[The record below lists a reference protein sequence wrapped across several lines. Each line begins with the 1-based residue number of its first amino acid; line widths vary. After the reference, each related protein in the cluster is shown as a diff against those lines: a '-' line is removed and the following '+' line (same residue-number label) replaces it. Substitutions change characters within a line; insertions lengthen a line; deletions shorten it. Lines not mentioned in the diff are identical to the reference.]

1 MFVVVL
7 LAIATTCQ
15 GAALDRVKRDAI
27 VGKMDK
33 TFDFLGVHMG
43 LKYKDA
49 AQPLK
54 GGKIQ
59 LKVDDLKKIFPQAQ
73 SNKVEVDAEFDGG
86 VAKDDGL
93 FKMVVHYSMVHSDGE
108 GEEKGEAMIER
119 KQTGDV
125 WTTTIK
131 TSASP
136 FGGKTIIPQAINN
149 LEIMVESDRQTK
161 LHAKYVNPTKNR
173 DMHINIDRVPG
184 QSLHLEI
191 VNGDRKHDLTFKVG
205 DLNFRKMDGIFNVAV
220 EGTSL
225 GEAVKGELK
234 GSRNKGVQVLQFELE
249 KGNKKYIQI
258 ETKIKM
264 DGLNIEAR
272 TKYAVL
278 GGTIAGK
285 VLLKLENGVFNF
297 KNTDSTSDKSVEMT
311 VKLVPGKSLDIE
323 GKKNG
328 ESMWTYKTRR
338 NTQSS
343 AAKFEM
349 TLDTE
354 MTLSSNSMVYK
365 FLSAKYPYGAFNTRN
380 NKVKIFVD
388 KKNKNLLAPKFKV
401 EVHLQKDG
409 AKVVDLTA
417 DTTGSPYVFKLTAPN
432 FFNRWGISQPS
443 IDVTVDHKIGSSLV
457 IDANILGGLQLE
469 GKRGDNA
476 KNGRDVSLMV
486 KKGGVQ
492 MFKITWST
500 EKINNKKEF
509 KFILHDTLE
518 VNPESILYKNFISQ
532 YKILT
537 PFTSRTGEF
546 EIYVN
551 KKGKNLLLNKFYAKG
566 KVMKDGNK
574 ALDLLVTTD
583 EKPYKFELFAPALLD
598 KIKPGITEAK
608 ISVDHN
614 PGQSL
619 EIKTNFEKFTGLK
632 IYKTGSGNE
641 RKVELNGKEL
651 IMGDYTLTDNS
662 FSTKITVG
670 DDFLEPKITW
680 KGKLPQTKEEAEAFM
695 LENNIQVKVT
705 GSKRNLDLNLNWK
718 MTKPDFNFG
727 TPENGKISLNA
738 KGNNPRWGD
747 YSLSRDINWKA
758 ENKVIELN
766 LKGMAQFAKGG
777 LATSTPIETAVNFK
791 VLVDKKDLIGK
802 FMKKINGKEYSIEF
816 PEGSGVMPKIVW
828 GQ

>member
-1 MFVVVL
+1 M
-7 LAIATTCQ
+7 
-15 GAALDRVKRDAI
+15 KREAI

-54 GGKIQ
+54 GGKVQ
-59 LKVDDLKKIFPQAQ
+59 LKVDDLKKIFPQAI

-86 VAKDDGL
+86 VAMDDGL
-93 FKMVVHYSMVHSDGE
+93 FKMVVHYSMVHSDGT
-108 GEEKGEAMIER
+108 GEEKGEMMIER
-119 KQTGDV
+119 KQTGNF

-131 TSASP
+131 STASP
-136 FGGKTIIPQAINN
+136 FGGKTIIPEAINN

-161 LHAKYVNPTKNR
+161 LHAKYVNPTKAR
-173 DMHINIDRVPG
+173 DMHININRVPG

-191 VNGDRKHDLTFKVG
+191 VNGERKHDLTFKVG
-205 DLNFRKMDGIFNVAV
+205 DLNLRKMDGIFNVAV
-220 EGTSL
+220 EGTTL

-234 GSRNKGVQVLQFELE
+234 GSKSNGVQVLQFELE

-258 ETKIKM
+258 DTKIKM
-264 DGLNIEAR
+264 AGLNIEAR

-278 GGTIAGK
+278 GGKIAGK
-285 VLLKLENGVFNF
+285 
-297 KNTDSTSDKSVEMT
+297 KNE
-311 VKLVPGKSLDIE
+311 
-323 GKKNG
+323 
-328 ESMWTYKTRR
+328 ESMWTYKTNRSTK
-338 NTQSS
+338 NN
-343 AAKFEM
+343 KKVFEM

-354 MTLSSNSMVYK
+354 MTLNSDSKVYK
-365 FLSAKYPYGAFNTRN
+365 FLSEKYPYGAFKTRN
-380 NKVKIFVD
+380 NKVTIFVN
-388 KKNKNLLAPKFKV
+388 KKNKNLLAPKFKI

-409 AKVVDLTA
+409 EEVVDLKA
-417 DTTGSPYVFKLTAPN
+417 DTTGSPYVLKLTAPN
-432 FFNRWGISQPS
+432 FFKRWGIEQPS
-443 IDVTVDHKIGSSLV
+443 IDITADHKIGSSLL
-457 IDANILGGLQLE
+457 IDANILGGLHLE

-486 KKGGVQ
+486 KKGEVQ

-500 EKINNKKEF
+500 EKINNNKEF
-509 KFILHDTLE
+509 RFILHDTLD
-518 VNPESILYKNFISQ
+518 VNPESMLYKNIISQ

-551 KKGKNLLLNKFYAKG
+551 KKGKNLVLNKFYAKG
-566 KVMKDGNK
+566 KVMKDGAK
-574 ALDLLVTTD
+574 ALDLLLTTN

-598 KIKPGITEAK
+598 KLKPGMTEAK

-641 RKVELNGKEL
+641 RKIELNGKEMV
-651 IMGDYTLTDNS
+651 MGDYTLTDNS

-670 DDFLEPKITW
+670 DDYLEPKITW
-680 KGKLPQTKEEAEAFM
+680 EGKLPQTKEEAEAFM
-695 LENNIQVKVT
+695 LKNNILAKVT
-705 GSKRNLDLNLNWK
+705 GSKRNLYLSLNWK

-727 TPENGKISLNA
+727 TPENCKISLNA

-758 ENKVIELN
+758 ENKVIEVN
-766 LKGMAQFAKGG
+766 WTGMAQFAQGT
-777 LATSTPIETAVNFK
+777 LATATPIETSFKFK
-791 VLVDKKDLIGK
+791 VLLDKTDLIGK

-816 PEGSGVMPKIVW
+816 PEGSGAMPKINM
-828 GQ
+828 

>member
-1 MFVVVL
+1 
-7 LAIATTCQ
+7 
-15 GAALDRVKRDAI
+15 
-27 VGKMDK
+27 
-33 TFDFLGVHMG
+33 MG
-43 LKYKDA
+43 
-49 AQPLK
+49 
-54 GGKIQ
+54 
-59 LKVDDLKKIFPQAQ
+59 
-73 SNKVEVDAEFDGG
+73 
-86 VAKDDGL
+86 
-93 FKMVVHYSMVHSDGE
+93 
-108 GEEKGEAMIER
+108 
-119 KQTGDV
+119 
-125 WTTTIK
+125 
-131 TSASP
+131 
-136 FGGKTIIPQAINN
+136 
-149 LEIMVESDRQTK
+149 
-161 LHAKYVNPTKNR
+161 
-173 DMHINIDRVPG
+173 
-184 QSLHLEI
+184 
-191 VNGDRKHDLTFKVG
+191 
-205 DLNFRKMDGIFNVAV
+205 DGIFNIAV

-225 GEAVKGELK
+225 GEPVKGK
-234 GSRNKGVQVLQFELE
+234 VVGSKKADVQVVQFELE
-249 KGNKKYIQI
+249 KGNKKFIQLD
-258 ETKIKM
+258 TKIKM
-264 DGLNIEAR
+264 SGLNFEAR

-278 GGTIAGK
+278 GGKIAGK
-285 VLLKLENGVFNF
+285 ILLKFSNGVFTL
-297 KNTDSTSDKSVEMT
+297 KNTDNGSKATFEMT

-349 TLDTE
+349 TLDTQ
-354 MTLSSNSMVYK
+354 MTLSSKSMIHQ
-365 FLSAKYPYGAFNTRN
+365 FLSKNYPYGAFSTRN

-388 KKNKNLLAPKFKV
+388 RQNKNLLAPKFKV
-401 EVHLQKDG
+401 EVQLQKDG
-409 AKVVDLTA
+409 EKVVDLTA
-417 DTTGSPYVFKLTAPN
+417 DTTGSQYVLKLTAPN
-432 FFNRWGISQPS
+432 FFKRWGIEQPS
-443 IDVTVDHKIGSSLV
+443 IDITADHKIGSSLL
-457 IDANILGGLQLE
+457 IDANILGGLHLE

-476 KNGRDVSLMV
+476 KNGRDVSMMV

-518 VNPESILYKNFISQ
+518 VNPESMLYKNFISQ

-598 KIKPGITEAK
+598 KIKPGMTEAK

-614 PGQSL
+614 PGESL

-651 IMGDYTLTDNS
+651 IMGDYSLTDNS
-662 FSTKITVG
+662 FSTKITLG
-670 DDFLEPKITW
+670 NDYLEPKITW
-680 KGKLPQTKEEAEAFM
+680 EGKLPTNKQEAEAFM
-695 LENNIQVKVT
+695 LKNNILVKVS

-718 MTKPDFNFG
+718 MSKPDFDFG
-727 TPENGKISLNA
+727 TPEDGKISLNA

-747 YSLSRDINWKA
+747 YSLSRDINWKV
-758 ENKVIELN
+758 ENKVIEVNWTGLT
-766 LKGMAQFAKGG
+766 QFAQGG
-777 LATSTPIETAVNFK
+777 LATATPIETSFKFK
-791 VLVDKKDLIGK
+791 VLLDKTDLIGK
-802 FMKKINGKEYSIEF
+802 FMKKFNGKEYSIDF
-816 PEGSGVMPKIVW
+816 PEGSGAMPKIIM

>member
-1 MFVVVL
+1 MGDLRGNLPSRKMAAMFVVVL

-59 LKVDDLKKIFPQAQ
+59 LKVDDLKKIFPQAH

-86 VAKDDGL
+86 VSMDDGL

-119 KQTGDV
+119 KQTGNM

-136 FGGKTIIPQAINN
+136 FGGKTIIPEAINN

-173 DMHINIDRVPG
+173 DMYINIDRIPG

-234 GSRNKGVQVLQFELE
+234 GTKKNDVQVLQFELE

-264 DGLNIEAR
+264 TGFNIETR
-272 TKYAVL
+272 TKYSVL

-285 VLLKLENGVFNF
+285 VLLKLENGVFKF
-297 KNTDSTSDKSVEMT
+297 ENTDSTTKDSVELSAKY
-311 VKLVPGKSLDIE
+311 VEGKSLEIE

-328 ESMWTYKTRR
+328 ESMWTYTTNRSTK
-338 NTQSS
+338 NNN
-343 AAKFEM
+343 KVFEM
-349 TLDTE
+349 ALDTF
-354 MTLSSNSMVYK
+354 MTLNSKSKVYK
-365 FLSAKYPYGAFNTRN
+365 FLSEKYPYGAFNTRN
-380 NKVKIFVD
+380 NQVIIIIN
-388 KKNKNLLAPKFKV
+388 KKEKNLFAPKFRV
-401 EVHLQKDG
+401 EVKLRKDSE
-409 AKVVDLTA
+409 KVVDLTA

-432 FFNRWGISQPS
+432 FFKRWGIEQPS
-443 IDVTVDHKIGSSLV
+443 IVITSDHKIGSSLV
-457 IDANILGGLQLE
+457 IDANILGGLHLE

-476 KNGRDVSLMV
+476 KNGRDVSLLV

-509 KFILHDTLE
+509 KFILHDTLD
-518 VNPESILYKNFISQ
+518 VNPESMLYKNIISQ

-537 PFTSRTGEF
+537 PFTSRVGEF
-546 EIYVN
+546 EIDVN
-551 KKGKNLLLNKFYAKG
+551 KKDKNLVFNKFYVKG
-566 KVMKDGNK
+566 NVMKDKNK
-574 ALDLLVTTD
+574 ALDVLMTTN
-583 EKPYKFELFAPALLD
+583 ETPYKFEFFAPALLD
-598 KIKPGITEAK
+598 KIMPGMTEAE
-608 ISVDHN
+608 ISVEHN
-614 PGQSL
+614 LGQSL

-632 IYKTGSGNE
+632 IHKTGSGNE
-641 RKVELNGKEL
+641 RKVELNGKEM
-651 IMGDYTLTDNS
+651 IMGDYKLTDNS

-670 DDFLEPKITW
+670 NDYLEPKVTW
-680 KGKLPQTKEEAEAFM
+680 EGKLPQTKEEAEAFM
-695 LENNIQVKVT
+695 LKNNIQVKVT

-718 MTKPDFNFG
+718 
-727 TPENGKISLNA
+727 
-738 KGNNPRWGD
+738 
-747 YSLSRDINWKA
+747 A
-758 ENKVIELN
+758 ENKVIEVN
-766 LKGMAQFAKGG
+766 WTGMAQFAQGT
-777 LATSTPIETAVNFK
+777 LATATPIETSFKFK
-791 VLVDKKDLIGK
+791 VLLDKTDLIGK

-816 PEGSGVMPKIVW
+816 PEGSGVMPKINM
-828 GQ
+828 

>member
-1 MFVVVL
+1 
-7 LAIATTCQ
+7 
-15 GAALDRVKRDAI
+15 
-27 VGKMDK
+27 
-33 TFDFLGVHMG
+33 MG
-43 LKYKDA
+43 
-49 AQPLK
+49 
-54 GGKIQ
+54 
-59 LKVDDLKKIFPQAQ
+59 
-73 SNKVEVDAEFDGG
+73 FDGG
-86 VAKDDGL
+86 AAMDDGL
-93 FKMVVHYSMVHSDGE
+93 FKMVLHYSMVHSDGH
-108 GEEKGEAMIER
+108 GEEKGQMTVER
-119 KQTGDV
+119 KHAGNL
-125 WTTTIK
+125 WTTIIK
-131 TSASP
+131 TS
-136 FGGKTIIPQAINN
+136 GGHSAGKPIIPAAISN
-149 LEIMVESDRQTK
+149 LEIMLESDRETK

-173 DMHINIDRVPG
+173 DFHVNIDRVPG
-184 QSLHLEI
+184 KSLHLKI
-191 VNGDRKHDLTFKVG
+191 VNGPREHDLTFKVG
-205 DLNFRKMDGIFNVAV
+205 DLNFKKMDGIFNIAV

-225 GEAVKGELK
+225 GEPVKGK
-234 GSRNKGVQVLQFELE
+234 VVGSKKADVQVVQFELE
-249 KGNKKYIQI
+249 KGNKKFIQLD
-258 ETKIKM
+258 TKIKM
-264 DGLNIEAR
+264 SGLNFEAR

-278 GGTIAGK
+278 GGKIAGK
-285 VLLKLENGVFNF
+285 ILLKFSNGELTL
-297 KNTDSTSDKSVEMT
+297 KNTD
-311 VKLVPGKSLDIE
+311 
-323 GKKNG
+323 NG
-328 ESMWTYKTRR
+328 SKAT
-338 NTQSS
+338 
-343 AAKFEM
+343 FEM

-354 MTLSSNSMVYK
+354 MTLSSNSMVHQ

-388 KKNKNLLAPKFKV
+388 RQNKNLLAPKFKV

-432 FFNRWGISQPS
+432 FFKRWGISQPS

-457 IDANILGGLQLE
+457 IEANILGGLHLE

-476 KNGRDVSLMV
+476 KNGRDVSLLA
-486 KKGGVQ
+486 KKGGVE

-509 KFILHDTLE
+509 KFILHDTLD
-518 VNPESILYKNFISQ
+518 VNPESILYKNLISN

-598 KIKPGITEAK
+598 KIKPGMTEAK

-651 IMGDYTLTDNS
+651 IMGDYSLTDNS
-662 FSTKITVG
+662 FSTKITLG
-670 DDFLEPKITW
+670 NDYLEPKITW
-680 KGKLPQTKEEAEAFM
+680 EGKLPTNKQEAEAFM
-695 LENNIQVKVT
+695 LKNNILVKVS

-718 MTKPDFNFG
+718 MSKPDFDFG
-727 TPENGKISLNA
+727 TPEDGKISLNA

-747 YSLSRDINWKA
+747 YSLSRDINWKV
-758 ENKVIELN
+758 ENKIIEVNWTGL
-766 LKGMAQFAKGG
+766 AQFAQGG
-777 LATSTPIETAVNFK
+777 LATATPIETSFK
-791 VLVDKKDLIGK
+791 FKILLDKTDLIGK
-802 FMKKINGKEYSIEF
+802 FMKKFNGKEHSIDF
-816 PEGSGVMPKIVW
+816 PEGSGAMPKIIM
-828 GQ
+828 G